1 MKRKTP
7 CAAALTGALRAVACA
22 WDAAGVNAVELSM
35 VGDMKISWR
44 RGRQVGSV
52 EEKSEKME
60 VGGREERL

>member
-1 MKRKTP
+1 
-7 CAAALTGALRAVACA
+7 
-22 WDAAGVNAVELSM
+22 M